1 MTAAAA
7 CLMLALSGA
16 PADGE
21 ETIRILVF
29 LAERRPIFLRLRIT
43 SGGRPLEAAWL
54 DAVRS
59 IHAGLDRNHD
69 GKLSKTELDEKAFA
83 AIVRLATG
91 APQDAAAS
99 PPDADR
105 DGSITVDELAEAWKS
120 ALGPFRL
127 TSRRRMTSGRTDA
140 LFEQLDRDKDEALR
154 RLELA
159 TIAGSLRPLD
169 LDDDEMI
176 AATEIEAPGASAASE
191 LMEQVGGRRSR
202 EAALAPAIELTPGE
216 SSLRLARTL
225 IRKYDWAPDGRPIRL
240 DDRLSP
246 EEFAIGPSAFETA
259 DTNHDGDLDA
269 RELRAYLAKAPID
282 LSLNVD
288 ISPDAAGRSTIQVA
302 GGGKLAEG
310 ARVRQLADG
319 DIELAVGPIRLDIRI
334 EPPTASADEA
344 RRSLTNRFKAADG
357 NQDGFLDGKERE
369 ALDAG
374 RSPLAG
380 LRAVLDRDGDGK
392 VTLQELLDLGDRQA
406 AAARRRLLATVDD
419 EARAIFGILDTDRDR
434 RLSAREVMRTV
445 DRVLTWDADTDG
457 RVTPDEIPYHFLL
470 TIARGGLP
478 GLTGANPNVSAP
490 AISTSE
496 VPSSAPDWF
505 RKMDANQDGDIS
517 RREFLGPRDAFE
529 HLDRDKD
536 GLIDTDE
543 ARGAGVR
550 GQE

>member
-7 CLMLALSGA
+7 WLMLALSGA
-16 PADGE
+16 PAEGE
-21 ETIRILVF
+21 ETVRMLVF

-43 SGGRPLEAAWL
+43 SGGHPLEAAWL

-59 IHAGLDRNHD
+59 VHAGLDRDHD
-69 GKLSKTELDEKAFA
+69 GKLSKQELDEKAFA

-91 APQDAAAS
+91 VPRSPTTS
-99 PPDADR
+99 PPDADK
-105 DGSITVDELAEAWKS
+105 DGFITVDELAEAWKP

-127 TSRRRMTSGRTDA
+127 GSRPRRTSGRTDA
-140 LFEQLDRDKDEALR
+140 LFEQLDRDKDQALR

-202 EAALAPAIELTPGE
+202 EAALPPAIELSPGE

-225 IRKYDWAPDGRPIRL
+225 IRRYDRAPDGRPIRL

-246 EEFAIGPSAFETA
+246 EEFSIGTAAFEKA

-269 RELRAYLAKAPID
+269 RELRAYLAQAPID
-282 LSLNVD
+282 LSLDVD
-288 ISPDAAGRSTIQVA
+288 ISPDAAGRSTIQVS

-334 EPPTASADEA
+334 EPPSAGADEV
-344 RRSLTNRFKAADG
+344 RRVLTNRFKAADVNRNG
-357 NQDGFLDGKERE
+357 VLEGKERE
-369 ALDAG
+369 TLDAA

-380 LRAVLDRDGDGK
+380 LGSVLDRDGDGK
-392 VTLQELLDLGDRQA
+392 ITLPELLDLGDRQA
-406 AAARRRLLATVDD
+406 AAARRRLQATVDD

-445 DRVLTWDADTDG
+445 DRVLTWDADSDG
-457 RVTPDEIPYHFLL
+457 RVTPDEIPYHFLV

-478 GLTGANPNVSAP
+478 GLTGLNANVNAP

-496 VPSSAPDWF
+496 THKSAPDWF
-505 RKMDANQDGDIS
+505 QKMDANQDGDIS

-529 HLDRDKD
+529 RLDRDKD
-536 GLIDTDE
+536 GLIDADE
-543 ARGAGVR
+543 ARAAVPGKG
-550 GQE
+550 